1 MRVQVLQYGRPYFR
15 IQFILFQNPASMK
28 FAFVIFK
35 YFPFGGAQRDMMRIA
50 RECVKR
56 GHEVHVYALSWQG
69 PAPENGIHVHVV
81 KGQGWTNHRRY
92 QDFIHRVQAE
102 ITAEHFELVVGFN
115 RMPGLDV
122 YFAADPCFIER
133 VGPKWKLLQ
142 RLSGRYRFFAESE
155 HAVFSPA
162 SNCEILLLSP
172 REKSIFQHWYG
183 TPDMRF
189 HLMPP
194 YIAMDRY
201 AGIDVKEAR
210 GSVRAEFGLR
220 HDDRLLLM
228 VGSGFRTKGLDR
240 AIEGV
245 AALPPDFKSR
255 TRLLAVGQDNA
266 QPFLA
271 LAKRLG
277 LHDQVIISG
286 GRDDIP
292 RLMHAADLLVHPA
305 RSELAGHVLIEAMAA
320 GLPVLVSDI
329 CGYAFHVAQANAGE
343 LVSSP
348 FDQKQFNLQLQQI
361 LISDRFEALGT
372 NGREYAQ
379 ALMGANDGSAEARV
393 IEATAQ
399 PKIGK
404 A

>member
-1 MRVQVLQYGRPYFR
+1 
-15 IQFILFQNPASMK
+15 MK

-35 YFPFGGAQRDMMRIA
+35 YFQFGGAQRDMMRIA
-50 RECVKR
+50 RECMKR
-56 GHEVHVYALSWQG
+56 GHEVHVYTLSWQG
-69 PAPENGIHVHVV
+69 PAPEDGIHVHVV
-81 KGQGWTNHRRY
+81 KGRGWTNHRRY
-92 QDFIHRVQAE
+92 QDFIHRIQAE
-102 ITAEHFELVVGFN
+102 ISAEHFELIVGFN

-133 VGPKWKLLQ
+133 VRPQWELLQ

-155 HAVFSPA
+155 RAVFSPA

-172 REKSIFQHWYG
+172 REKSIFQRWYG
-183 TPDMRF
+183 TQDMRF

-194 YIAMDRY
+194 YIAIDRY
-201 AGIDVKEAR
+201 TGIDVKAAR
-210 GSVRAEFGLR
+210 VSVRAEFGLR

-240 AIEGV
+240 AIEGL
-245 AALPPDFKSR
+245 AALSPEFKSR

-271 LAKRLG
+271 LAKKLS

-305 RSELAGHVLIEAMAA
+305 RSELAGHVLIEAMAS
-320 GLPVLVSDI
+320 GLPLLVNDV
-329 CGYAFHVAQANAGE
+329 CGYAFHVAKANAGE
-343 LVSSP
+343 LVPSP

-361 LISDRFEALGT
+361 LASDRLEDLGT
-372 NGREYAQ
+372 NGRGYAQ
-379 ALMGANDGSAEARV
+379 ALIRANDGSAEAGV

-399 PKIGK
+399 RKYR
-404 A
+404 

>member
-1 MRVQVLQYGRPYFR
+1 
-15 IQFILFQNPASMK
+15 MK

-69 PAPENGIHVHVV
+69 PMPEDGIHVHVI

-92 QDFIHRVQAE
+92 QNFIQRIQAE
-102 ITAEHFELVVGFN
+102 IGAEHFDLVVGFN

-133 VGPKWKLLQ
+133 TQSKWKLLQ
-142 RLSGRYRFFAESE
+142 RLNGRYRFFAESE
-155 HAVFSPA
+155 LAVFSHA

-172 REKSIFQHWYG
+172 REKSIFQRWYD
-183 TPDMRF
+183 TQEARF

-194 YIAMDRY
+194 CIAIDRY
-201 AGIDVKEAR
+201 VNIEVKEAR
-210 GSVRAEFGLR
+210 RSVRAEFGLL
-220 HDDRLLLM
+220 DDARLLLM

-240 AIEGV
+240 AIEGL
-245 AALPPDFKSR
+245 AALPPEVKGR
-255 TRLLAVGQDNA
+255 TYLLAVGQDNA

-271 LAKRLG
+271 LAKKLG
-277 LHDQVIISG
+277 LRDQVIISG

-305 RSELAGHVLIEAMAA
+305 RSELAGHVLIEAMAS
-320 GLPVLVSDI
+320 GLPVLVSDV
-329 CGYAFHVAQANAGE
+329 CGYAFHVAQAGAGE
-343 LVSSP
+343 LVTSP
-348 FDQKQFNLQLQQI
+348 FDQQRFNQQLQQV
-361 LISDRFEALGT
+361 LASGQLDAWGA
-372 NGREYAQ
+372 NGREYAH
-379 ALMGANDGSAEARV
+379 ALMRANDGSAEAEV
-393 IEATAQ
+393 IETAAQ
-399 PKIGK
+399 RKIGK

>member
-1 MRVQVLQYGRPYFR
+1 
-15 IQFILFQNPASMK
+15 MK

-50 RECVKR
+50 HECVKR
-56 GHEVHVYALSWQG
+56 GHEVHVYTLSWQG
-69 PAPENGIHVHVV
+69 PPSADGIHVHVV

-92 QDFIHRVQAE
+92 QDFIRRAQAE
-102 ITAEHFELVVGFN
+102 ISAAHFDLVMGFN

-122 YFAADPCFIER
+122 YFAADPCFME
-133 VGPKWKLLQ
+133 KAQSKCEFLL
-142 RLSGRYRFFAESE
+142 RLSSRYRFFSESE
-155 HAVFSPA
+155 LAVFSHA

-172 REKSIFQHWYG
+172 REKPVFQRWYG
-183 TPDMRF
+183 TQDARF

-201 AGIDVKEAR
+201 ANMDIKEAR
-210 GSVRAEFGLR
+210 RSVRAEFALM
-220 HDDRLLLM
+220 HEAQLLLM

-240 AIEGV
+240 AIEGL
-245 AALPPDFKSR
+245 AALPTEARIR
-255 TRLLAVGQDNA
+255 TYLLAVGQDNA

-271 LAKRLG
+271 LANKLG
-277 LHDQVIISG
+277 LRDQVIISG

-305 RSELAGHVLIEAMAA
+305 RSELAGHVLIEAMAS
-320 GLPVLVSDI
+320 GLPVLVSDV
-329 CGYAFHVAQANAGE
+329 CGYAFHVEKAEAGE

-348 FDQKQFNLQLQQI
+348 FDQQRFNQQLQEI
-361 LISDRFEALGT
+361 LTSDHLETMRA
-372 NGREYAQ
+372 NGRAYAQ
-379 ALMGANDGSAEARV
+379 ALRDANDGSAEVKV

-399 PKIGK
+399 RKIGN

>member
-1 MRVQVLQYGRPYFR
+1 
-15 IQFILFQNPASMK
+15 MK

-56 GHEVHVYALSWQG
+56 GHEVHVYTLSWQG
-69 PAPENGIHVHVV
+69 PPPEDGIHVHVDE
-81 KGQGWTNHRRY
+81 GRGWTNHRRY
-92 QDFIHRVQAE
+92 QDFIRRIQAE
-102 ITAEHFELVVGFN
+102 ITAVHFDLVVGFN
-115 RMPGLDV
+115 RMSGLDV

-133 VGPKWKLLQ
+133 VRSKWKFLQ
-142 RLSGRYRFFAESE
+142 QLSGRYRFFAESE
-155 HAVFSPA
+155 LAVFSQT

-183 TPDMRF
+183 TPDVRF

-194 YIAMDRY
+194 YIAIDRY

-210 GSVRAEFGLR
+210 ISVRAEFGLR

-240 AIEGV
+240 AIEGL
-245 AALPPDFKSR
+245 AALPSEFKSR

-271 LAKRLG
+271 LAERLG
-277 LHDQVIISG
+277 LHDQVVISG

-305 RSELAGHVLIEAMAA
+305 RSELAGHVLIEAMAS
-320 GLPVLVSDI
+320 GLPLLVSDV

-343 LVSSP
+343 LVSTP
-348 FDQKQFNLQLQQI
+348 FDQTQFNLQLQQI
-361 LISDRFEALGT
+361 LISDRLEALGA

-399 PKIGK
+399 RKIGK